1 MGLGGISHPIMRLRS
16 LIEAR
21 DLYPSPFREEYDC
34 TAVKLLDSCLKSSL
48 RPAYLATRFCK
59 NLSRLAL
66 FVPPSGALVI
76 IVLVYNLL
84 QRHPSIN
91 CLVHREDKIAVLIG
105 SIADD
110 IHLKDEV
117 PGIKFTS
124 SQR

>member
-1 MGLGGISHPIMRLRS
+1 MGLGGISHPVMRLKS

-34 TAVKLLDSCLKSSL
+34 TAVK
-48 RPAYLATRFCK
+48 
-59 NLSRLAL
+59 
-66 FVPPSGALVI
+66 
-76 IVLVYNLL
+76 
-84 QRHPSIN
+84 
-91 CLVHREDKIAVLIG
+91 EDKIAVLIG

-110 IHLKDEV
+110 IHLQDEV